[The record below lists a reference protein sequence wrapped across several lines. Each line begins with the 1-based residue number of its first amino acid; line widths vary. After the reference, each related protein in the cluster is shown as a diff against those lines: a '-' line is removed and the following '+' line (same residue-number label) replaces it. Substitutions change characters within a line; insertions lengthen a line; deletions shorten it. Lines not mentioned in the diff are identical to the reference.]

1 MKLILVAAPLLFAS
15 CASTVLKQ
23 TATSHHLATTSSWW
37 QDQPQPKLR
46 TWWSSFHDSQLT
58 RLVDLSLEK
67 HPNIASA
74 AAAVRE
80 AQAQRQVT
88 QANLFPLLNYSVS
101 SSSSRTWKSG
111 NDTTNSSFS
120 AGLSAS
126 WEADL
131 FGKNHQQLLSSDAA
145 VQAAKADFDS
155 ARASLA
161 AETALAYL
169 QLRAAESDF
178 SLLQKSIESQEET
191 TQLAQ
196 WREQAG
202 TADSLAADQA
212 RSALESSRASL
223 STLQQSIEELRNR
236 LNLLTGQRPGRLTF
250 PEGKGIPSPSNS
262 LAGSIPADT
271 IRQRPDVRSAGYR
284 WVQAIAQTRSAN
296 ASQYPSLTLSGS
308 LGLSSQG
315 TSKIFDTQSIAGN
328 IIAGLTGPIF
338 DAGRIRSQIEVQNAA
353 EEQAF
358 SSYQLTLLTALSEV
372 EDALI
377 ATRRISE
384 RIATVKSASNLAK
397 SAADL
402 AAQKYQAGVIDITQV
417 LETQRNEISLQRDL
431 INTQLDYASAHVELY
446 RALGGGW

>member
-67 HPNIASA
+67 HPNLASA
-74 AAAVRE
+74 AAAVRQ
-80 AQAQRQVT
+80 AQAQRQLT
-88 QANLFPLLNYSVS
+88 QANLFPLLNYSTS
-101 SSSSRTWKSG
+101 GNSSRTWNSD
-111 NDTTNSSFS
+111 NDGSNSSFS

-131 FGKNHQQLLSSDAA
+131 FGQNKQQYLSADAA
-145 VQAAKADFDS
+145 LQASKADLDS

-169 QLRAAESDF
+169 QLRAAETDF
-178 SLLQKSIESQEET
+178 ALLQKSIKSQEET
-191 TQLAQ
+191 TELAV
-196 WREQAG
+196 WREEAG

-212 RSALESSRASL
+212 RSALKSSLASL
-223 STLQQSIEELRNR
+223 STLQQSIEQLRNR
-236 LNLLTGQRPGRLTF
+236 LNLLTGQAPGSLTF
-250 PEGKGIPSPSNS
+250 AKGTTIPTPSS
-262 LAGSIPADT
+262 KLAEKIPADT
-271 IRQRPDVRSAGYR
+271 VRQRPDVRSAGYR
-284 WVQAIAQTRSAN
+284 WVQAIAQTRAAN
-296 ASQYPSLTLSGS
+296 ADQYPSLTLSGS
-308 LGLSSQG
+308 LGLSSVG
-315 TSKIFDTQSIAGN
+315 NSKFFDVQTITGN
-328 IIAGLTGPIF
+328 VIAGLTGPLF
-338 DAGRIRSQIEVQNAA
+338 DAGRIRSQIAVQNAA

-358 SSYQLTLLTALSEV
+358 ASYRLTLLTALSEV

-377 ATRRISE
+377 ATRRIEE
-384 RIATVKSASNLAK
+384 RITTVKSASTFAK

-402 AAQKYQAGVIDITQV
+402 AAQKYEAGVIDITQV

-431 INTQLDYASAHVELY
+431 VSTQLDYASAHVELY
-446 RALGGGW
+446 RALGGG